1 MYRTRTVAKTII
13 EHVLPSI
20 TLVVLLAY
28 TYARFFRHPYG
39 IAWGSDGTVSA
50 VYVNEREP
58 TIHEGDKLLRVG
70 SVGFDAFVSDLRLD
84 LFAGAKGGE
93 RLPVVVERGGET
105 ITVQWRVPGPNA
117 GEMRDQF
124 FSQWFLSFFFW
135 LAGTASLLLLRPRDM
150 RWLLLGAFNFLTA
163 IWVMTGVG
171 LGTYHIWYSALVL
184 RAAVW
189 LWLPVCLHLHWIFPK
204 PLGKAPRWLLWS
216 VDAVC
221 LGLAAA
227 ECFQLLPHRL
237 FSLAF
242 LVGILGSLALLAAH
256 TLRQP
261 EIRRDLR
268 LLLIAA
274 VLAIVPSGALGI
286 LAALYGPLPRVAN
299 LAVFSFPILP
309 MAYLYAAYRRQL
321 GGMELRVNRVI
332 SLYTFLILLG
342 TVVVPILILANELP
356 VYSAD
361 QPLITSVIASIV
373 VTTLSLWGYPR
384 YQSFIEHRMLG
395 IAVPSREL
403 QQTYSAHITSSSS
416 FAELTRLL
424 DQEIMPSLLV
434 RQFAFLMLDNGSS
447 RLVLAKGLSD
457 KQVPGEEAVPI
468 LTPLIGR
475 HSTRG
480 LLKDKRYSWIR
491 LALGLKVQDELG
503 GFWLFGR
510 RDPDDTYSSAEIPVL
525 QLFANQTAIALSNI
539 LQSERLRAMYQADIN
554 RHEKERL
561 SLAQDLHDSVLS
573 ELAGMLMNTDIRTL
587 PKGFQE
593 GYQALTQRLREIVS
607 DLRPP
612 MLSYGLKPAIEELAD
627 NLMERNKDAVSI
639 VVDLESTG
647 DRYPADT
654 EQHLFRIAQE
664 ACENAMR
671 HSHGKKITISGRL
684 DPDCVEMRIAD
695 DGKGFRLSKDSMQF
709 YDLLGQ
715 RHFGLAGMLERAA
728 VINAEIRIDS
738 MPGSGTQIFVRWR
751 ASGQRAASDQGAGL
765 SST

>member
-1 MYRTRTVAKTII
+1 
-13 EHVLPSI
+13 
-20 TLVVLLAY
+20 
-28 TYARFFRHPYG
+28 
-39 IAWGSDGTVSA
+39 
-50 VYVNEREP
+50 
-58 TIHEGDKLLRVG
+58 
-70 SVGFDAFVSDLRLD
+70 
-84 LFAGAKGGE
+84 
-93 RLPVVVERGGET
+93 
-105 ITVQWRVPGPNA
+105 
-117 GEMRDQF
+117 
-124 FSQWFLSFFFW
+124 
-135 LAGTASLLLLRPRDM
+135 
-150 RWLLLGAFNFLTA
+150 
-163 IWVMTGVG
+163 
-171 LGTYHIWYSALVL
+171 
-184 RAAVW
+184 
-189 LWLPVCLHLHWIFPK
+189 
-204 PLGKAPRWLLWS
+204 
-216 VDAVC
+216 
-221 LGLAAA
+221 
-227 ECFQLLPHRL
+227 
-237 FSLAF
+237 
-242 LVGILGSLALLAAH
+242 
-256 TLRQP
+256 
-261 EIRRDLR
+261 
-268 LLLIAA
+268 
-274 VLAIVPSGALGI
+274 
-286 LAALYGPLPRVAN
+286 
-299 LAVFSFPILP
+299 
-309 MAYLYAAYRRQL
+309 
-321 GGMELRVNRVI
+321 
-332 SLYTFLILLG
+332 
-342 TVVVPILILANELP
+342 
-356 VYSAD
+356 
-361 QPLITSVIASIV
+361 VIASIV

-457 KQVPGEEAVPI
+457 RQVPGEEAVPI